1 MVGVGLMNA
10 FAWAVLLVMPL
21 AADVS
26 AAEEPTPAP
35 TTAAEAPEAAA
46 ATPTTTLPCP
56 WCVSYP
62 IPLSEP
68 DFLAPGRPFKL
79 VDLRYHVSD
88 TEQSAAQHEF
98 DARFRVSDWGYLGT
112 SFVGDRRTA
121 TFQAHRV
128 DLSVS
133 EENRNWDLL
142 GAYRTRYVLFEA
154 EAQRRDQP
162 VSSTDGAGWLLTPTV
177 SVRVQSDLELIASAT
192 GDTATP
198 YDEFGRAA
206 SLGFLWQPS
215 SKVDVNGSYETAR
228 VDNDT
233 NYENTVHTGALA
245 SVLQIG
251 PTELDL
257 DGRVDDVNGRF
268 PRTDVETGL
277 GARIPFTPRL
287 LVEGSARMRFE
298 TELRAHE
305 YRGAVTWYAR
315 RFYLPHTGLAAE
327 RTFALARQATALG
340 ENERKSYDDE
350 NRRLQRERL
359 SLSPHAREL
368 AGDMADLYHAQ
379 VEERSVPT
387 LGVEYIDTEDT
398 LPGTSSQ
405 TLHALVGVPWP
416 PAPPWAGSETA
427 VPFLRLDLTR
437 ERRVSGADV
446 AALRY
451 SAALTASLNR
461 EMDLVGSWSHADPT
475 QLEIIRGIPP
485 QTTLEFSFVYAFG
498 R

>member
-1 MVGVGLMNA
+1 
-10 FAWAVLLVMPL
+10 
-21 AADVS
+21 
-26 AAEEPTPAP
+26 
-35 TTAAEAPEAAA
+35 
-46 ATPTTTLPCP
+46 
-56 WCVSYP
+56 VSYP
-62 IPLSEP
+62 IALAEP

-88 TEQSAAQHEF
+88 TEETAAQHEF
-98 DARFRVSDWGYLGT
+98 DARVRVGDWGYLGA
-112 SFVGDRRTA
+112 SFAGDRRTA
-121 TFQAHRV
+121 TLQAHRV
-128 DLSVS
+128 DVSVS

-142 GAYRTRYVLFEA
+142 GTYRTRYVLFQG
-154 EAQRRDQP
+154 EAQRRDLP
-162 VSSTDGAGWLLTPTV
+162 ISSTEGPGWLLTPTI
-177 SVRVQSDLELIASAT
+177 SVRVQRDLELIASAT

-215 SKVDVNGSYETAR
+215 SKVDLSGTYEHAR
-228 VDNDT
+228 VANET
-233 NYENTVHTGALA
+233 KYENTRNTGAVT
-245 SVLQIG
+245 SVLQVG
-251 PTELDL
+251 PTEIDA

-277 GARIPFTPRL
+277 GARIPFSPRL

-298 TELRAHE
+298 TDLRAHE

-327 RTFALARQATALG
+327 RGAALARRATALG

-359 SLSPHAREL
+359 SLSPHARDL

-379 VEERSVPT
+379 VEERAVPT
-387 LGVEYIDTEDT
+387 LGFEYIDTEDT
-398 LPGTSSQ
+398 LPGTASQ

-416 PAPPWAGSETA
+416 PAPPWAHSEAA

-461 EMDLVGSWSHADPT
+461 EMDLVAGWSHADPT
-475 QLEIIRGIPP
+475 QLDIVRSIPP
-485 QTTLEFSFVYAFG
+485 ETTLEVSFVYAFG